1 MKAYAWMSGTLV
13 CYTVVA
19 IATRELTFNY
29 DVPTVLFYRSIVAIL
44 LSTLL
49 VGISRDGFT
58 QLRTSKIH
66 LHILR
71 NCVHF
76 IGQFG
81 WFFAIASIPLA
92 HVFAIEF
99 TVPIWIALMSPIFLK
114 ERLTTERVLSILIG
128 FIGVLVIVRPFGF
141 NVELGSLVMLLGAM
155 GFAGA
160 MLVTRHL
167 IMTQTPL
174 TILFYMAVLQFPIT
188 TALFLGFGTPVVPD
202 LLSFGLIAFV
212 TAGVMTAHYCMTRAF
227 LLAEVIAV
235 VPLEYLRLPM
245 IAVVG
250 FMLYAEPI
258 DAVTVI
264 GGCTILLSNYL
275 NIRSGTR

>member
-1 MKAYAWMSGTLV
+1 MKAYVWMSGTLV

-29 DVPTVLFYRSIVAIL
+29 DVPTILFYRSIVAIL

-49 VGISRDGFT
+49 VGISREGFS
-58 QLRTSKIH
+58 QLRTSKFH

-71 NCVHF
+71 NFVHF
-76 IGQFG
+76 FGQFG

-99 TVPIWIALMSPIFLK
+99 TVPIWIALLSPIFLNEK
-114 ERLTTERVLSILIG
+114 LTTARIISVLIG
-128 FIGVLVIVRPFGF
+128 FAGVLIIVRPFGL
-141 NVELGSLVMLLGAM
+141 NVELGSVVMLMGAL

-167 IMTQTPL
+167 IKTDSPL
-174 TILFYMAVLQFPIT
+174 CILFFMAIVQFPIT

-202 LLSFGLIAFV
+202 LLSIGLITLV
-212 TAGVMTAHYCMTRAF
+212 TAGVMTAHYCMSRAF
-227 LLAEVIAV
+227 LLAEIIAV
-235 VPLEYLRLPM
+235 VPMEYLRLPM
-245 IAVVG
+245 IAVIG
-250 FMLYAEPI
+250 AILYAEPI

-264 GGCTILLSNYL
+264 GGCAILLSNYM
-275 NIRSGTR
+275 NIRSATR